1 MTRQMDRV
9 AEMMKYSAFED
20 RKEFGK
26 RGYNFGLLKPAQI
39 DEAYECWSHGWSI
52 VEAYENVAAAKQN
65 KITIETCDED
75 YDEWFNSLSAEEQQ
89 QEMLAYTE

>member
-1 MTRQMDRV
+1 MARQMDRA

-26 RGYNFGLLKPAQI
+26 RGYNFGLLTAAQLE
-39 DEAYECWSHGWSI
+39 EAYECWNHGWTI
-52 VEAYENVAAAKQN
+52 VEAYENVSNAKQ
-65 KITIETCDED
+65 KRTITTTDED

-89 QEMLAYTE
+89 QEILAYTE